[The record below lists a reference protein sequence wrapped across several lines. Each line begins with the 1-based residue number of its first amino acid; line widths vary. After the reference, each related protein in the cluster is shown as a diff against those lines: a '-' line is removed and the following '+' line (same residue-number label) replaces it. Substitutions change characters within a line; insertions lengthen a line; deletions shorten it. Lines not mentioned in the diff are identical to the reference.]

1 MINTLKIFDELKET
15 IDASAARKIA
25 EIIGVVYEELKNTV
39 TKVEFNELKEVVKEL
54 AEAQKRTAVKV
65 EELAEA
71 QKRTELRVEEL
82 AEAQKRT
89 ELRVEELAEA
99 QKASEKRLTRLEQ
112 VVEDLVEAQKRT
124 EAALQELIH
133 EHGETRRQLGGLAMT
148 VGYTLEN
155 ESYKALPQLLKRD
168 LNFVV
173 KGRLKRQYVLDNK
186 GQYIEVN
193 IIGEAAKNG
202 KKVTIVGEGKSQLSK
217 HDVDDFIRKKLKR
230 LEGVFGEVLP
240 ILIVHMTSGPQVEEY
255 VKEKG
260 IVLYYSYD
268 F

>member
-15 IDASAARKIA
+15 IDVSAARKIA

-39 TKVEFNELKEVVKEL
+39 TKVEFNELKEVIK
-54 AEAQKRTAVKV
+54 
-65 EELAEA
+65 
-71 QKRTELRVEEL
+71 
-82 AEAQKRT
+82 
-89 ELRVEELAEA
+89 ELAEA

-112 VVEDLVEAQKRT
+112 VVEELAEAQKRTEVKIEELAEAQKRTEHVIEELVEAQKRT
-124 EAALQELIH
+124 EAALEELIH

-240 ILIVHMTSGPQVEEY
+240 VLIVHMTSGPQVEEY